1 MTNKDFKGT
10 GVALATPFG
19 TSGEIDYPA
28 LERLVNHCIDGG
40 VDYLVV
46 MGTTA
51 ESPTLSLKEKS
62 DVLDKVLATNNGR
75 LPVVYG
81 AGGND
86 TAELTEY
93 LSESLFREVDAIL
106 SVTPYYNK
114 PSQKGLEVHF
124 KNIADRSPVPVILY
138 NVPARTSVNMDASTT
153 LKLAEHKNIIAIK
166 EASGNFNQFDQIL
179 LNKPPDFLVISGND
193 MDTLPMMA
201 IGAEGVISVMANAY
215 PGHFSNMVSAA
226 LNGDY
231 QKARVLHLSL
241 AEMGAILSEEGN
253 PAGLK
258 YVLKLLKVTEEHL
271 RLPLFP
277 ISDGLKARAEQAVAQ
292 LKA

>member
-1 MTNKDFKGT
+1 M
-10 GVALATPFG
+10 ALATPF
-19 TSGEIDYPA
+19 SSLGEIDYPA

-62 DVLDKVLATNNGR
+62 DVLSKVLTLNNGR

-86 TAELTEY
+86 TAKLTEY

-114 PSQKGLEVHF
+114 PSQKGLEAHF
-124 KNIADRSPVPVILY
+124 KKVADRSPMPVILY
-138 NVPARTSVNMDASTT
+138 NVPARTAVNLEASTT
-153 LKLAEHKNIIAIK
+153 LRLAEHENIIAIK
-166 EASGNFNQFDQIL
+166 EASGNFDQFDQIL
-179 LNKPPDFLVISGND
+179 LNKPSDFLVISGND

-215 PGHFSNMVSAA
+215 PRPFSGMVTAA
-226 LNGDY
+226 LDGDY
-231 QKARVLHLSL
+231 QQARALHLSL
-241 AEMGAILSEEGN
+241 VEIGAILAEEGN

-258 YVLKLLKVTEEHL
+258 YVLKLLQITEEHL

-277 ISDGLKARAEQAVAQ
+277 ISDRLKARAAEAVAQ